1 MINTAKK
8 NFTSR
13 YSMESTTNRAS
24 LSDYT
29 AIYVYPSVSYLDNA
43 RVGAFEN
50 YVYLTSSK
58 KLWLLCIVDTMEE
71 ICGENVGGSPPSVSF
86 PVSSVCKPWSGVTKT
101 KMGRYA
107 SKDLK
112 ADYNDDNGFQSTI
125 CTMGNYRSLPPFPD
139 PTLNPKF
146 PEIEDTSLLLILHL

>member
-1 MINTAKK
+1 MQSACVNILHKMINTAKK
-8 NFTSR
+8 NFTSW
-13 YSMESTTNRAS
+13 YSVDSTTKRTS
-24 LSDYT
+24 PSDYT
-29 AIYVYPSVSYLDNA
+29 AIYDYPSVSYLDSA

-71 ICGENVGGSPPSVSF
+71 IFGENVGGLSPSISC
-86 PVSSVCKPWSGVTKT
+86 PVSTACTPWSGVTKR

-112 ADYNDDNGFQSTI
+112 VDDDDDGFHSTI
-125 CTMGNYRSLPPFPD
+125 YTMSNYRSLPPFHV
-139 PTLNPKF
+139 PTLRPKF
-146 PEIEDTSLLLILHL
+146 PEI